1 VSARTLDERINSRQ
15 ASLARLLRMRVAE
28 TIRAAY
34 PGATTL
40 WIGEPVIGSVT
51 IERISGPAREVRWDS
66 AQDLGRKPY
75 GSRPIP
81 CPSEVSWSALGDVRL
96 LLACL
101 PLETPRT
108 KDGYAIVRLPK
119 TVAGNA

>member
-1 VSARTLDERINSRQ
+1 MSAQTLNERIDARQ
-15 ASLARLLRMRVAE
+15 ASLARLLRTRVAE

-40 WIGEPVIGSVT
+40 WIGERAIGDVT
-51 IERISGPAREVRWDS
+51 IERVSGPAREVRWDCER
-66 AQDLGRKPY
+66 DLRRQRY
-75 GSRPIP
+75 GSRPLP
-81 CPSEVSWSALGDVRL
+81 CPIGVPWSVLRDVRL

-101 PLETPRT
+101 PSETPRT

-119 TVAGNA
+119 AVDDA